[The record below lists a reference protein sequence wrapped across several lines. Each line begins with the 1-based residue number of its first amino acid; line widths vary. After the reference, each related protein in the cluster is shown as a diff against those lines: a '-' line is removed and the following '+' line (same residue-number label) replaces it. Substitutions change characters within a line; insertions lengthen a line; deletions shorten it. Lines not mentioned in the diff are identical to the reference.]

1 MFQREPIQD
10 LQSTVAQWYREHGS
24 PQTVADVEQAAEE
37 IARAAGAAVVEV
49 GIAEVAQ
56 NHQREA
62 NQLPCSCGHRA
73 YFKENRPRDIA
84 TLFGAVSVKRAYY
97 RCPSCGRSQIPWDT
111 EQGLNQRSF
120 TPRVCCRR

>member
-37 IARAAGAAVVEV
+37 IARAAGAAVVEA
-49 GIAEVAQ
+49 GIAAVAE

-62 NQLPCSCGHRA
+62 NQLPCRA
-73 YFKENRPRDIA
+73 DTRHTSRRTA
-84 TLFGAVSVKRAYY
+84 RVTLPLCSARY
-97 RCPSCGRSQIPWDT
+97 R
-111 EQGLNQRSF
+111 
-120 TPRVCCRR
+120 